1 MISFDTEAIESI
13 IEGSPK
19 KNGSFNLFFPLN
31 ETIAVKASISESIK
45 NNYER
50 QKKASE
56 YGLGPDTYGLVE
68 FNYLDKKWYG
78 YLTEIVETFDN
89 CYEFEKSGYYS
100 SLFELIDELKN
111 KTGFHFRDNHFGNVG
126 IKNGKLVCI
135 DFDNIGN
142 SFHEPICSIVQNVSQ
157 VV

>member
-19 KNGSFNLFFPLN
+19 KNGSYNLFFPIN

-50 QKKASE
+50 QKNASE

-78 YLTEIVETFDN
+78 YLTEIVETFDDS
-89 CYEFEKSGYYS
+89 YEFEKSGYYS

-135 DFDNIGN
+135 DFDNIGS
-142 SFHEPICSIVQNVSQ
+142 SFPEPICSIVQNVSQ